1 MIQGDGINPVNAAA
15 PATLLGMPTSKR
27 RTAAEMATLRGE
39 IVAVLTDDHPQ
50 TCRSVFYRL
59 VSRGAVPKTEAAYQG
74 IVVRLLTQMR
84 LDGEI
89 PFEWLTDG
97 TRIRRKPNSARNM
110 TAALERFQ
118 EGYRRDLWQDQ
129 PHYVEV
135 WSEKDAITGVLIE
148 ETWDFDI
155 PLMSCRGYPSVT
167 YLHDAAEAITRQ
179 GKPAFLYYFGDH
191 DPSGVDISRNVLA
204 RLQEFAP
211 KAEIHFERVAVTPKQ
226 IKRLH
231 LPTRP
236 TKKTDS
242 RSKGFSGESVEV
254 DAIEPKELRRI
265 LRSCITRHLAQEAID
280 ANERTEQLE
289 RESLDLVLRGW
300 QEQRAEEMN
309 QRTDRG

>member
-1 MIQGDGINPVNAAA
+1 MNTEHEMDKDAPPAA
-15 PATLLGMPTSKR
+15 TQSSLLGMPNKR
-27 RTAAEMATLRGE
+27 RTAAEMATLREE

-59 VSRGAVPKTEAAYQG
+59 VGRRAVPKTEAAYQG
-74 IVVRLLTQMR
+74 IVVRLLTRMR
-84 LDGEI
+84 LDGAI
-89 PFEWLTDG
+89 PFTWITDG
-97 TRIRRKPNSARNM
+97 TRLRRKPNSARNM
-110 TAALERFQ
+110 AAALERFQ

-129 PHYVEV
+129 DAYVEV
-135 WSEKDAITGVLIE
+135 WAEKDAITGVLFE
-148 ETWDFDI
+148 ETWVYDV

-167 YLHDAAEAITRQ
+167 YLHSAAEEIARQ
-179 GKPAFLYYFGDH
+179 QKPAHLYYFGDH
-191 DPSGVDISRNVLA
+191 DPSGVDITRNVEA
-204 RLQEFAP
+204 RLREFAP

-236 TKKTDS
+236 TKTTDS

-265 LRSCITRHLAQEAID
+265 LRNCITRHLSKADIE

-289 RESLDLVLRGW
+289 LESLETVLQGW
-300 QEQRAEEMN
+300 REMQMEQL
-309 QRTDRG
+309 